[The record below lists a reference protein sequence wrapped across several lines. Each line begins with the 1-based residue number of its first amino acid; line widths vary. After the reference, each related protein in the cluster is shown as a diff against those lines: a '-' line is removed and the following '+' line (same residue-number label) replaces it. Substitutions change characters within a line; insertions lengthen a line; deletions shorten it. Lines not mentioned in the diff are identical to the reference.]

1 VHTVGETYQFRV
13 DTQHRLRI
21 PDWARNAASLE
32 DLVRLYQ
39 RARTLLMQLNPETGC
54 EVDSP
59 LPAGKTVDIP
69 DPEFTPLLAA
79 RLAAEALTSPALSAR
94 GRVEL
99 IQRLVPLAVS
109 NPTALDLVLTRLV
122 LAALPSDPAMLG
134 RLCDSV
140 QRHVEDPQES
150 PKWEIPLPPPG
161 VPT

>member
-1 VHTVGETYQFRV
+1 
-13 DTQHRLRI
+13 
-21 PDWARNAASLE
+21 
-32 DLVRLYQ
+32 
-39 RARTLLMQLNPETGC
+39 MQLNPETGC

-99 IQRLVPLAVS
+99 IQRLVPVAVS